1 MLKLTYKIKMQV
13 IKLIKQ
19 ILLEGFNKSITNSVR
34 IKGER
39 VLKNDLL
46 RELNVGVD
54 KDNIKLR
61 STVVSESLLSE
72 YLCKLEIDNETKDII
87 GSYCSC
93 MDFEKNEFTKD
104 NYCCKHLVA
113 TFYQFLKNID
123 TDDELRNKITK
134 VIQPKKNKPNTKVN
148 NNEDLLSLLIGDN
161 KKEKLKVDITIN
173 KNNWSSKL
181 QVEFKIG
188 LENKSNKMYM
198 VRDINQFLVSLY
210 NKIQI
215 KYGKDFVFDIK
226 EQCFSYEDKR
236 LIKFLYNIKSMEE
249 HDRNFKRHQDKLI
262 DGKTLT
268 IPDMMVKE
276 FLNII
281 KKNRVYLGDG
291 FFYRILESEIIESD
305 MIVPFSLSNEGNYIV
320 LGTEHGMPEPLTQNE
335 DVFLYGTLIYI
346 PSIEQCERLSPYLKI
361 FNATKTVSF
370 NKNQENK
377 ILKELIPSLQKTT
390 KDLTLS
396 REIRSKVVKGPV
408 TFRFYFDKDK
418 EISLL
423 FKVSY
428 EGHEFNYFEEYTDK
442 VIYRDANKEYEVFG
456 ILRSLGFEEVNGKMY
471 FFRDDCD
478 AFKFFKYEI
487 EKIQKYGEVFYS
499 ERFKGIKDIKKS
511 DFKGDVRK
519 GKFNYF
525 EFQFEISNISEN
537 EVTKILRSFRDN
549 LKYYKLE
556 NGEFLDLEEAALKE
570 ALILMDNL
578 LLEDELKNNLIEF
591 PMNKAAYIEDYL
603 EEKELRFIESCDEIK
618 ELKGRVSNIRDKF
631 FQPPFGIQAKLR
643 EYQKEGYNWF
653 RTLDYLGFG
662 GILGDEMGL
671 GKTLQAITFLLSKP
685 DSKTLIIAP
694 TSLIYNWKNEFNKF
708 APSMKIAISNGIRE
722 EREELIKNYNDY
734 DVILTTYNLLRRD
747 AELYDME
754 FDYCI
759 LDEAQNIKNQTSLS
773 AQSVK
778 EVKAKSRFAL
788 TGTPIE
794 NSLMELWSI
803 FDFIMP
809 GYLYNE
815 KKFITR
821 YHRRLEEGPEILEE
835 LNRLVKP
842 FILRRY
848 KKNVIKELP
857 DKIEKRLLVP
867 LSDEQKIV
875 YETYAN
881 YVKDL
886 IQKKVEDFEFSKS
899 KIEIL
904 AYITKLRQICLDPS
918 VTMDDYVGTSGKIE
932 ALIELLEQSIEEGH
946 KILVFSQFTSVLKNI
961 GKILKEKQFLFSYL
975 DGKVSSINRMKMVDE
990 FNNGENPV
998 FLVSLK
1004 AGGTGLNLT
1013 SADIVIHFDPW
1024 WNPAVEDQATDRA
1037 HRIGQQNVVEVIK
1050 LISSGTIE
1058 EKIVELQD
1066 SKRELINKILGDD
1079 LSVGAFIN
1087 TLKEDEILN
1096 LFN

>member
-1 MLKLTYKIKMQV
+1 M
-13 IKLIKQ
+13 IKQ
-19 ILLEGFNKSITNSVR
+19 ILLEGFNKNITNSSLT
-34 IKGER
+34 KGQR

-46 RELNVGVD
+46 REINVKVD
-54 KDNIKLR
+54 RDYIKIN
-61 STVVSESLLSE
+61 SAVVSESLLSE
-72 YLCKLEIDNETKDII
+72 YSCKLEIDNATKEII
-87 GSYCSC
+87 GTHCSC
-93 MDFEKNEFTKD
+93 LDFEKNEFSRD
-104 NYCCKHLVA
+104 NYCCKHIIA
-113 TFYQFLKNID
+113 TFYTFLRNID
-123 TDDELRNKITK
+123 EDEELRGKITSSLSLKDNK
-134 VIQPKKNKPNTKVN
+134 VRIKEKPND
-148 NNEDLLSLLIGDN
+148 DLLSLLVGDTD
-161 KKEKLKVDITIN
+161 KEKLKFEIIIN

-188 LENKSNKMYM
+188 LRKSNKMYI
-198 VRDINQFLVSLY
+198 VKDINQFLTCVY
-210 NKIQI
+210 NKVPI
-215 KYGKDFVFDIK
+215 KYGKEFTFDIK
-226 EQCFSYEDKR
+226 TQCLSYEDRR
-236 LIKFLYNIKSMEE
+236 LIKFMNSIKNLAD
-249 HDRNFKRHQDKLI
+249 HDRNFRRYQDKLI
-262 DGKTLT
+262 EGKTIT
-268 IPDMMVKE
+268 IPDMMFKE
-276 FLNII
+276 FLYII
-281 KKNRVYLGDG
+281 KKNRVFLGDG
-291 FFYRILESEIIESD
+291 FFYRILESEIIEGD
-305 MIVPFSLSNEGNYIV
+305 MPIPFALLSKNRNIILEAPNGI
-320 LGTEHGMPEPLTQNE
+320 PEALTQNE
-335 DVFLYGTLIYI
+335 DVFLFGTSIYI

-361 FNATKTVSF
+361 FNATNKVSF
-370 NKNQENK
+370 NKANESR
-377 ILKELIPSLQKTT
+377 ILKELIPSIQKVTSDLVLS
-390 KDLTLS
+390 KDI
-396 REIRSKVVKGPV
+396 REKVVIAPV
-408 TFRFYFDKDK
+408 NFRFYFDKEKD
-418 EISLL
+418 ISLL

-428 EGHEFNYFEEYTDK
+428 EGHEFNFFEEYKDK
-442 VIYRDANKEYEVFG
+442 IIYRDTNKEYEVLG
-456 ILRSLGFEEVNGKMY
+456 VLKSLGFEEINGRLY
-471 FFRDDCD
+471 FLRDDDD

-487 EKIQKYGEVFYS
+487 EKLQRYGEVFYS

-511 DFKGDVRK
+511 DFVGEVRK

-525 EFQFEISNISEN
+525 EFEFKISNISPE
-537 EVTKILRSFRDN
+537 ETAKVLRSFRDN

-556 NGEFLDLEEAALKE
+556 DGEFLDLEDEALKE
-570 ALILMDNL
+570 ALTLIDNL
-578 LLEDELKNNLIEF
+578 LLEEKLNENLINV
-591 PMNKAAYIEDYL
+591 PINKGAYLEDYL
-603 EEKELRFIESCDEIK
+603 EDKELRYINSCDEIK
-618 ELKGRVSNIRDKF
+618 ELKQRLCNIRDKA
-631 FQPPFGIQAKLR
+631 FQPPYGLQAKLR
-643 EYQKEGYNWF
+643 EYQKEGYNWL

-671 GKTLQAITFLLSKP
+671 GKTLQTITLLLSKP
-685 DSKTLIIAP
+685 NSKTLIIAP
-694 TSLIYNWKNEFNKF
+694 TSLIYNWKNEFKKF
-708 APSMKIAISNGIRE
+708 APSMKIAICNGVKE
-722 EREELIKNYNDY
+722 EREELINEYKEY

-747 AELYDME
+747 IELYNMN

-759 LDEAQNIKNQTSLS
+759 LDEAQNIKNQSSLS
-773 AQSVK
+773 AKSVK
-778 EVKAKSRFAL
+778 EIKARIRFAL

-815 KKFITR
+815 KKFVTR

-867 LSDEQKIV
+867 LSDEQKAV

-881 YVKDL
+881 YTKDL

-918 VTMDDYVGTSGKIE
+918 VTMDNYLGSSGKID

-961 GKILKEKQFLFSYL
+961 SKILKEKKFLFSYL
-975 DGKVSSINRMKMVDE
+975 DGTVSSINRMKMVDE
-990 FNNGENPV
+990 FNNGENTV

-1037 HRIGQQNVVEVIK
+1037 HRIGQKNVVEVIK
-1050 LISSGTIE
+1050 LIAQGTIE

-1066 SKRELINKILGDD
+1066 SKRELINRILGDD
-1079 LSVGAFIN
+1079 LSVGEFIHSLN
-1087 TLKEDEILN
+1087 ENEILE
-1096 LFN
+1096 LFNYN

>member
-1 MLKLTYKIKMQV
+1 MQV

-19 ILLEGFNKSITNSVR
+19 IFLEGFNKTITNSAR

-46 RELNVGVD
+46 RELDVSVD
-54 KDNIKLR
+54 KDNIKIR
-61 STVVSESLLSE
+61 SSVVSESLLSE
-72 YLCKLEIDNETKDII
+72 YLCKLEIDNETKEVI

-113 TFYQFLKNID
+113 TFYTFLRNID
-123 TDDELRNKITK
+123 NDDELRTKITNNLSH
-134 VIQPKKNKPNTKVN
+134 KKNKSKVKEDN
-148 NNEDLLSLLIGDN
+148 NDLLSQLIGDN
-161 KKEKLKVDITIN
+161 NKEKIKFEITIN

-181 QVEFKIG
+181 QAEFKIG
-188 LENKSNKMYM
+188 LKSKSNKMYM
-198 VRDINQFLVSLY
+198 IRDINQFLVSLY
-210 NKIQI
+210 NKVPI
-215 KYGKDFVFDIK
+215 KYGKEFTFDIK
-226 EQCFSYEDKR
+226 NQCFSYEDKR
-236 LIKFLYNIKSMEE
+236 LIKFIYNIQNMAQ

-268 IPDMMVKE
+268 IPDMMFKE
-276 FLNII
+276 FLTII
-281 KKNRVYLGDG
+281 KKNRIYLGDG
-291 FFYRILESEIIESD
+291 FFYRILESEIIEGD
-305 MIVPFSLSNEGNYIV
+305 MPIPFSLLNTKDSIMLEVSTGI
-320 LGTEHGMPEPLTQNE
+320 PEALTQNE
-335 DVFLYGTLIYI
+335 DVFLYGTTIYI

-361 FNATKTVSF
+361 FNATSKVSF

-377 ILKELIPSLQKTT
+377 ILKELIPSLQKISG
-390 KDLTLS
+390 DLTLS
-396 REIRSKVVKGPV
+396 KTIRDKVIIGPV
-408 TFRFYFDKDK
+408 NFRFYFDKDKDK

-428 EGHEFNYFEEYTDK
+428 EGHEFNYFEEYIDK
-442 VIYRDANKEYEVFG
+442 VIYRDTDKEHEVFG
-456 ILRSLGFEEVNGKMY
+456 MLRSLGFEEVDGRLY
-471 FFRDDCD
+471 FFRDDND

-487 EKIQKYGEVFYS
+487 EKLQRYGEVFYS

-525 EFQFEISNISEN
+525 EFEFNIADISEA
-537 EVTKILRSFRDN
+537 EVSKILRSFRNN

-556 NGEFLDLEEAALKE
+556 NGEFLDLEDAELKE
-570 ALILMDNL
+570 ALTLIDNL
-578 LLEDELKNNLIEF
+578 LLEDELKNNSIQI
-591 PMNKAAYIEDYL
+591 PMNKGAYLEDYL
-603 EEKELRFIESCDEIK
+603 DEKGLRFIESCDEIK
-618 ELKGRVSNIRDKF
+618 DLKGKLNNIKDKS
-631 FQPPFGIQAKLR
+631 FQPPFGLQAKLR
-643 EYQKEGYNWF
+643 EYQKDGYNWF

-671 GKTLQAITFLLSKP
+671 GKTLQAITLLLSKP
-685 DSKTLIIAP
+685 NSKTLIIAP
-694 TSLIYNWKNEFNKF
+694 TSLIYNWNNEFKKF
-708 APSMKIAISNGIRE
+708 APSMKIGISNGIKE
-722 EREELIKNYNDY
+722 EREELIKNYQNY

-747 AELYDME
+747 LELYDME

-759 LDEAQNIKNQTSLS
+759 LDEAQNIKNQSSLS
-773 AQSVK
+773 AKAVK
-778 EVKAKSRFAL
+778 EIKARVRFAL

-815 KKFITR
+815 KKFVTR

-867 LSDEQKIV
+867 LSDEQKVV

-904 AYITKLRQICLDPS
+904 SYITKLRQICLDPS
-918 VTMDDYVGTSGKIE
+918 VTMDNYVGTSGKID

-961 GKILKEKQFLFSYL
+961 SKILKEKHFLFSYL
-975 DGKVSSINRMKMVDE
+975 DGKVSSLNRMKMVDE
-990 FNNGENPV
+990 FNNGENTV

-1037 HRIGQQNVVEVIK
+1037 HRIGQKNVVEVIK

-1079 LSVGAFIN
+1079 LSVGSFIN
-1087 TLKEDEILN
+1087 TLKEDEIID

>member
-1 MLKLTYKIKMQV
+1 MQV

-34 IKGER
+34 INGER

-46 RELNVGVD
+46 RELNVSVD
-54 KDNIKLR
+54 TYNIKIR

-72 YLCKLEIDNETKDII
+72 YSCKLEIDNETKDII

-93 MDFEKNEFTKD
+93 TDFEKNEFKKD

-113 TFYQFLKNID
+113 TFYTFLRNID

-134 VIQPKKNKPNTKVN
+134 SIESKKSKANMKG
-148 NNEDLLSLLIGDN
+148 NENQDLLELLIGDN

-173 KNNWSSKL
+173 KNNWSSKF
-181 QVEFKIG
+181 QAEFKIG
-188 LENKSNKMYM
+188 IRSKSNKMYM
-198 VRDINQFLVSLY
+198 IRDINQFLVSLY
-210 NKIQI
+210 NKIPI
-215 KYGKDFVFDIK
+215 KYGKEFIFDIN

-236 LIKFLYNIKSMEE
+236 LMKFLYNIKNMQEN
-249 HDRNFKRHQDKLI
+249 DRNFKRHQDKLI
-262 DGKTLT
+262 DGKSLT
-268 IPDMMVKE
+268 IPDMMIKE

-291 FFYRILESEIIESD
+291 FFYRILESEIIEGD
-305 MIVPFSLSNEGNYIV
+305 IPIPFSLSNNKGSIILEASN
-320 LGTEHGMPEPLTQNE
+320 GTPEVLTQNE
-335 DVFLYGTLIYI
+335 DVFLWGTTIYI

-361 FNATKTVSF
+361 FNTMSSVSF

-377 ILKELIPSLQKTT
+377 ILKELIPSLQKLTG
-390 KDLTLS
+390 DLRLS
-396 REIRSKVVKGPV
+396 NDIGSKVIIGPV
-408 TFRFYFDKDK
+408 NFKFYFDKDK

-428 EGHEFNYFEEYTDK
+428 EGHEFNYFEEYIDK
-442 VIYRDANKEYEVFG
+442 VIYRDTNKEFEVFG
-456 ILRSLGFEEVNGKMY
+456 VLRTLGFEEVNGKLY
-471 FFRDDCD
+471 FFKDDTD

-487 EKIQKYGEVFYS
+487 EKLQRYGEVFYS

-511 DFKGDVRK
+511 DFKGKVRK
-519 GKFNYF
+519 GNFNYF
-525 EFQFEISNISEN
+525 EFEFEISDISMN
-537 EVTKILRSFRDN
+537 EVSKILRSFRDN

-556 NGEFLDLEEAALKE
+556 NGEFLDLEESALKE
-570 ALILMDNL
+570 SLILMDNL
-578 LLEDELKNNLIEF
+578 LLEEELNNNSIQF
-591 PMNKAAYIEDYL
+591 PINKAAYFEDYL
-603 EEKELRFIESCDEIK
+603 EEKELRFIESCNEIK
-618 ELKGRVSNIRDKF
+618 ELKGRFKNIKDKS
-631 FQPPFGIQAKLR
+631 FQLPFGLQAKLR

-671 GKTLQAITFLLSKP
+671 GKTLQAITFLLSRQN
-685 DSKTLIIAP
+685 SKSLIIAP
-694 TSLIYNWKNEFNKF
+694 TSLIYNWKNEFEKF

-747 AELYDME
+747 AELYYME

-759 LDEAQNIKNQTSLS
+759 LDEAQNIKNQNSLS

-778 EVKAKSRFAL
+778 EIKARVRFAL

-803 FDFIMP
+803 FDFVMP

-835 LNRLVKP
+835 LNRLIKP

-867 LSDEQKIV
+867 LSDEQKVV
-875 YETYAN
+875 YQTYAN

-904 AYITKLRQICLDPS
+904 SYITKLRQICLDPS
-918 VTMDDYVGTSGKIE
+918 VTMDNYIGTSGKIE
-932 ALIELLEQSIEEGH
+932 ALIELLEESVEEGH

-961 GKILKEKQFLFSYL
+961 GNILKEKQFLFSYL

-990 FNNGENPV
+990 FNNGENTI

-1024 WNPAVEDQATDRA
+1024 WNPAIEDQATDRA
-1037 HRIGQQNVVEVIK
+1037 HRIGQKNVVEVIK
-1050 LISSGTIE
+1050 LIASGTIE

-1066 SKRELINKILGDD
+1066 SKRALIDKILGDD

>member
-1 MLKLTYKIKMQV
+1 M
-13 IKLIKQ
+13 IKQ
-19 ILLEGFNKSITNSVR
+19 ILLEGFNKNITNTAR

-46 RELNVGVD
+46 RELNVSVD
-54 KDNIKLR
+54 KDNIKIR
-61 STVVSESLLSE
+61 SSVVSESLLSE
-72 YLCKLEIDNETKDII
+72 YICKLEIDNLTKEVI

-104 NYCCKHLVA
+104 NYCCKHLA
-113 TFYQFLKNID
+113 ASFYTFLRNID
-123 TDDELRNKITK
+123 EDDELRIKITNSFEAK
-134 VIQPKKNKPNTKVN
+134 TFKSNAKENTK
-148 NNEDLLSLLIGDN
+148 EDLLSLLIGDSE
-161 KKEKLKVDITIN
+161 KEKIKFEITIN

-181 QVEFKIG
+181 QAEFKLGI
-188 LENKSNKMYM
+188 KSNKMYM

-210 NKIQI
+210 NKVPI
-215 KYGKDFVFDIK
+215 KYGKDFIFDIK
-226 EQCFSYEDKR
+226 NQYFSYEDKR
-236 LIKFLYNIKSMEE
+236 LIKFIYNIKNLAE
-249 HDRNFKRHQDKLI
+249 HDRNFRRHQDKLI

-268 IPDMMVKE
+268 IPDMMFKE

-281 KKNRVYLGDG
+281 KKNRIFLGDG
-291 FFYRILESEIIESD
+291 FFYRILESEIIEQD
-305 MIVPFSLSNEGNYIV
+305 MPIPFSLLNTKNNIV
-320 LGTEHGMPEPLTQNE
+320 LEASNGMPEALTQNE
-335 DVFLYGTLIYI
+335 DVFLYGTTIYI

-361 FNATKTVSF
+361 FNATPRISF
-370 NKNQENK
+370 DKNQENK
-377 ILKELIPSLQKTT
+377 ILKELIPSLQKVSS
-390 KDLTLS
+390 DLTLS
-396 REIRSKVVKGPV
+396 KNIRDKVIIGPV
-408 TFRFYFDKDK
+408 NFRFYFDKDK

-428 EGHEFNYFEEYTDK
+428 EGHEFSYFEEYKDK
-442 VIYRDANKEYEVFG
+442 VIYRDTNKEHEVFG
-456 ILRSLGFEEVNGKMY
+456 MLRNLGFEEVDGRLY
-471 FFRDDCD
+471 FLRSDED

-487 EKIQKYGEVFYS
+487 EKLQRYGEVFYS
-499 ERFKGIKDIKKS
+499 ERFKGIKDVKKS
-511 DFKGDVRK
+511 DFNGEVRK

-525 EFQFEISNISEN
+525 EFEFKLSNISE
-537 EVTKILRSFRDN
+537 EEISKILRSFRDN

-556 NGEFLDLEEAALKE
+556 NGEFLDLEETSLKE
-570 ALILMDNL
+570 ALTLIDNL
-578 LLEDELKNNLIEF
+578 LLDEELNNNLIEV
-591 PMNKAAYIEDYL
+591 PMNKGAYLEDYL
-603 EEKELRFIESCDEIK
+603 EEKNLRFIESCEEIK
-618 ELKGRVSNIRDKF
+618 ELKGKLKNIRDKS
-631 FQPPFGIQAKLR
+631 FQPPYGLQAKLR
-643 EYQKEGYNWF
+643 EYQKDGYNWF

-671 GKTLQAITFLLSKP
+671 GKTLQAITLLLSKP
-685 DSKTLIIAP
+685 NSRTLIVAP
-694 TSLIYNWKNEFNKF
+694 TSLIYNWKNEFKKF
-708 APSMKIAISNGIRE
+708 APSINIAISNGVKE
-722 EREELIKNYNDY
+722 EREELIKNYKNY

-747 AELYDME
+747 LESYDME

-759 LDEAQNIKNQTSLS
+759 LDEAQNIKNQSSLS
-773 AQSVK
+773 AKSVK
-778 EVKAKSRFAL
+778 EIKSRVRFAL

-842 FILRRY
+842 FVLRRY

-857 DKIEKRLLVP
+857 DKIEKRLFVP
-867 LSDEQKIV
+867 LSDEQKVV

-886 IQKKVEDFEFSKS
+886 IQKKVEDSEFNKS

-904 AYITKLRQICLDPS
+904 SYITKLRQICLDPS
-918 VTMDDYVGTSGKIE
+918 VTLDNYLGTSGKID
-932 ALIELLEQSIEEGH
+932 ALIELLEQSIDEGH

-975 DGKVSSINRMKMVDE
+975 DGTVSSFNRMMMVDD
-990 FNNGENPV
+990 FNNGENTV

-1037 HRIGQQNVVEVIK
+1037 HRIGQKNVVEVIK

-1058 EKIVELQD
+1058 EKIIELQD
-1066 SKRELINKILGDD
+1066 SKRELMNKILGDD

>member
-1 MLKLTYKIKMQV
+1 MQV

-19 ILLEGFNKSITNSVR
+19 IFLEGFNKTITNSAR

-46 RELNVGVD
+46 REINVSVD
-54 KDNIKLR
+54 KDNIKIR
-61 STVVSESLLSE
+61 SSVVSESLLSE
-72 YLCKLEIDNETKDII
+72 YLCKLEIDNETKEVI

-93 MDFEKNEFTKD
+93 IDFEKNEFTKD

-113 TFYQFLKNID
+113 TFYTFLRNID
-123 TDDELRNKITK
+123 NDDELRTKITNN
-134 VIQPKKNKPNTKVN
+134 ISLKKNKSKVKEDN
-148 NNEDLLSLLIGDN
+148 NDDLLSQLIGDN
-161 KKEKLKVDITIN
+161 KKEKIKFEITIN

-181 QVEFKIG
+181 QAEFKIG
-188 LENKSNKMYM
+188 VKSNKMYM
-198 VRDINQFLVSLY
+198 IRDINQFLVSLY
-210 NKIQI
+210 NKVPI
-215 KYGKDFVFDIK
+215 KYGKEFIFDIK
-226 EQCFSYEDKR
+226 KQCFSYEDKR
-236 LIKFLYNIKSMEE
+236 LIKFIYNIQNMAQ

-268 IPDMMVKE
+268 IPDVMFKE
-276 FLNII
+276 FLTII
-281 KKNRVYLGDG
+281 KKNRLYLGDG
-291 FFYRILESEIIESD
+291 FFYRILESEIIEGD
-305 MIVPFSLSNEGNYIV
+305 MPIPFSLLNTKDSIMLEVSNGI
-320 LGTEHGMPEPLTQNE
+320 PETLTQNE
-335 DVFLYGTLIYI
+335 DVFLYGTTIYI

-361 FNATKTVSF
+361 FNATSKVSF
-370 NKNQENK
+370 DKKQENK
-377 ILKELIPSLQKTT
+377 ILKELIPSLQKITN
-390 KDLTLS
+390 DLTLS
-396 REIRSKVVKGPV
+396 KTIRDKVIIGPV
-408 TFRFYFDKDK
+408 NFRFYFDKDK

-428 EGHEFNYFEEYTDK
+428 EGHEFNYFEEYIDK
-442 VIYRDANKEYEVFG
+442 VIYRDTDKEHEVFG
-456 ILRSLGFEEVNGKMY
+456 MLRSLGFEEVDGRLY
-471 FFRDDCD
+471 FFRDDND

-487 EKIQKYGEVFYS
+487 EKLQRYGEVFYS

-525 EFQFEISNISEN
+525 EFEFNISDISEA
-537 EVTKILRSFRDN
+537 EVSKILRSFRDN

-556 NGEFLDLEEAALKE
+556 NGEFLDLEDAELKE
-570 ALILMDNL
+570 ALTLIDNL
-578 LLEDELKNNLIEF
+578 LLEDKLKNNLIQV
-591 PMNKAAYIEDYL
+591 PINKGAYLEDYL
-603 EEKELRFIESCDEIK
+603 EEKGLRFIESCDEIK
-618 ELKGRVSNIRDKF
+618 DLKGKLKNIKDTS
-631 FQPPFGIQAKLR
+631 FQPPFGLQAKLR
-643 EYQKEGYNWF
+643 EYQKAGYNWF

-671 GKTLQAITFLLSKP
+671 GKTIQAITLLLSKP
-685 DSKTLIIAP
+685 NSKTIIIAP
-694 TSLIYNWKNEFNKF
+694 TSLIYNWNNEFKKF
-708 APSMKIAISNGIRE
+708 APSMKIGISNGIKE
-722 EREELIKNYNDY
+722 EREELIKNYQNY

-747 AELYDME
+747 LELYDME

-759 LDEAQNIKNQTSLS
+759 LDEAQNIKNQSSLS
-773 AQSVK
+773 AKSVK
-778 EVKAKSRFAL
+778 EIKARVRFAL

-815 KKFITR
+815 KKFVTR
-821 YHRRLEEGPEILEE
+821 YHRRLEEGPEILKE

-867 LSDEQKIV
+867 LSDEQKVV

-904 AYITKLRQICLDPS
+904 SYITKLRQICLDPS
-918 VTMDDYVGTSGKIE
+918 VTMDDYIGTSGKID

-961 GKILKEKQFLFSYL
+961 GKILKEKHFLFSYL
-975 DGKVSSINRMKMVDE
+975 DGKVSSLNRMKMVDE
-990 FNNGENPV
+990 FNNGENTV

-1079 LSVGAFIN
+1079 LSVGSFIN
-1087 TLKEDEILN
+1087 TLKEDEIID

>member
-1 MLKLTYKIKMQV
+1 MQV

-19 ILLEGFNKSITNSVR
+19 ILLEGFNKSITNSTR
-34 IKGER
+34 INGER

-46 RELNVGVD
+46 RDLDVNID
-54 KDNIKLR
+54 KYNIKLR
-61 STVVSESLLSE
+61 SIVVSESLLSE
-72 YLCKLEIDNETKDII
+72 YVCKLEIDNETKDVI

-93 MDFEKNEFTKD
+93 MDFEKNEFKRD

-113 TFYQFLKNID
+113 TFYEFLRNID
-123 TDDELRNKITK
+123 TDDQLRNKITTNIESKKSK
-134 VIQPKKNKPNTKVN
+134 VNTKN
-148 NNEDLLSLLIGDN
+148 SSDEDLLSLLIGDHE
-161 KKEKLKVDITIN
+161 KDKLKIDITIN

-181 QVEFKIG
+181 QAEFKIG
-188 LENKSNKMYM
+188 LKNKSNKMYM
-198 VRDINQFLVSLY
+198 IRDINQFLVSLY
-210 NKIQI
+210 NRIPI
-215 KYGKDFVFDIK
+215 KYGKEFVFNIK
-226 EQCFSYEDKR
+226 EQCFSHEDKR
-236 LIKFLYNIKSMEE
+236 LIKFLNNIKNLDEY
-249 HDRNFKRHQDKLI
+249 DRNFKRHQDKLI
-262 DGKTLT
+262 EGKILT

-276 FLNII
+276 FFYII

-291 FFYRILESEIIESD
+291 FFYRILESEIVENDIP
-305 MIVPFSLSNEGNYIV
+305 IPFSLSNNNDSIILEASNGI
-320 LGTEHGMPEPLTQNE
+320 PEALTKNE
-335 DVFLYGTLIYI
+335 DVFLWGTTIYI
-346 PSIEQCERLSPYLKI
+346 PSIEQCERLAPYLKI
-361 FNATKTVSF
+361 FNAMSGISF
-370 NKNQENK
+370 NKDQEVK
-377 ILKELIPSLQKTT
+377 ILKELIPSLQKLTD
-390 KDLTLS
+390 DLRLS
-396 REIRSKVVKGPV
+396 KEIRSKVISGPV
-408 TFRFYFDKDK
+408 NFRFYFDKDK
-418 EISLL
+418 ELSLL

-428 EGHEFNYFEEYTDK
+428 EGHEFNYFDEYTDK
-442 VIYRDANKEYEVFG
+442 VIYRDTNKEYEVFG
-456 ILRSLGFEEVNGKMY
+456 LLRSLGFEEVNGKMY
-471 FFRDDCD
+471 FLRDDEEV
-478 AFKFFKYEI
+478 FKFFKYEI
-487 EKIQKYGEVFYS
+487 EKLQRYGEVFYS

-511 DFKGDVRK
+511 DFKGEVRK

-525 EFQFEISNISEN
+525 EFKFEISNISED
-537 EVTKILRSFRDN
+537 EVAKILRSFRDN

-556 NGEFLDLEEAALKE
+556 NGEFLDLEDAALKE
-570 ALILMDNL
+570 ALVLMDNL
-578 LLEDELKNNLIEF
+578 LLEDELLNNSIEF
-591 PMNKAAYIEDYL
+591 PMNKAAYFEDYL
-603 EEKELRFIESCDEIK
+603 EDKELRFIKSCDEVK
-618 ELKGRVSNIRDKF
+618 ELKDRLKNIKDKS
-631 FQPPFGIQAKLR
+631 FQGPLGLQAKLR
-643 EYQKEGYNWF
+643 EYQREGYNWF

-671 GKTLQAITFLLSKP
+671 GKTLQTITFLLSKP
-685 DSKTLIIAP
+685 NSKTLIIAP
-694 TSLIYNWKNEFNKF
+694 TSLIYNWKNEFKKF
-708 APSMKIAISNGIRE
+708 APSMKIAISNGTPE
-722 EREELIKNYNDY
+722 EREELIKNYNEY

-747 AELYDME
+747 LELYDME

-778 EVKAKSRFAL
+778 EIKARGRFAL

-803 FDFIMP
+803 FDFVMP

-815 KKFITR
+815 KKFVTR

-886 IQKKVEDFEFSKS
+886 IEKKVEDFEFTKS

-918 VTMDDYVGTSGKIE
+918 VTMDNYAGTSGKIE

-975 DGKVSSINRMKMVDE
+975 DGKVSSLNRMKMVDE
-990 FNNGENPV
+990 FNNGENNI

-1050 LISSGTIE
+1050 LISTGTIE
-1058 EKIVELQD
+1058 EKIIELQD
-1066 SKRELINKILGDD
+1066 SKRELINNILGDD
-1079 LSVGAFIN
+1079 LSVGSFIN
-1087 TLKEDEILN
+1087 GLQEDEILN

>member
-1 MLKLTYKIKMQV
+1 M
-13 IKLIKQ
+13 IKQ
-19 ILLEGFNKSITNSVR
+19 ILLEGFNKCITNTVR
-34 IKGER
+34 VNGER
-39 VLKNDLL
+39 VLKNDLIRDL
-46 RELNVGVD
+46 DVNLD
-54 KDNIKLR
+54 KYNIKLR

-72 YLCKLEIDNETKDII
+72 YSCKLEIDNETKDVI

-93 MDFEKNEFTKD
+93 AEFEKNEFKKD

-113 TFYQFLKNID
+113 TFYEFLRNID
-123 TDDELRNKITK
+123 NDEELRNKITENFE
-134 VIQPKKNKPNTKVN
+134 PKNKKVN
-148 NNEDLLSLLIGDN
+148 VKKTNYEDLLSTLIGEHD
-161 KKEKLKVDITIN
+161 KEKLKIDITIS

-181 QVEFKIG
+181 QADFKIG
-188 LENKSNKMYM
+188 LKSKSNKMYM
-198 VRDINQFLVSLY
+198 IRDINQFLVSLY
-210 NKIQI
+210 NRVPI
-215 KYGKDFVFDIK
+215 KYGKDFSFDIK

-236 LIKFLYNIKSMEE
+236 LIKFLNNLKNLETN
-249 HDRNFKRHQDKLI
+249 DRNFKRHQDKLI
-262 DGKTLT
+262 DGKLIT

-281 KKNRVYLGDG
+281 KKNRIYLGDG
-291 FFYRILESEIIESD
+291 FFYRILESEIIEGD
-305 MIVPFSLSNEGNYIV
+305 VPIPFSLSNTDDSIMLEASN
-320 LGTEHGMPEPLTQNE
+320 GMPEALTRDE
-335 DVFLYGTLIYI
+335 DVFLWGTTIYI

-361 FNATKTVSF
+361 FNTMSGVSF
-370 NKNQENK
+370 NKEQEVK
-377 ILKELIPSLQKTT
+377 ILKELIPSLQKLTD
-390 KDLTLS
+390 DLRLS
-396 REIRSKVVKGPV
+396 RDIRSKVISGPV
-408 TFRFYFDKDK
+408 NFRFYFDKDK
-418 EISLL
+418 DITLM

-442 VIYRDANKEYEVFG
+442 VIYRDTNKEYEVFG
-456 ILRSLGFEEVNGKMY
+456 VLRSLGFEEVNGKMY
-471 FFRDDCD
+471 FLRDDED
-478 AFKFFKYEI
+478 AFKFFKYEV
-487 EKIQKYGEVFYS
+487 EKLQRYGEVFYS
-499 ERFKGIKDIKKS
+499 ERFKGIRDIKKS
-511 DFKGDVRK
+511 DFKGEVRK
-519 GKFNYF
+519 GKFDYF
-525 EFQFEISNISEN
+525 ELKFELSNISDDEM
-537 EVTKILRSFRDN
+537 TKILRSFRDN

-556 NGEFLDLEEAALKE
+556 NGEFLDLEEASLKE
-570 ALILMDNL
+570 ALVFMDNL
-578 LLEDELKNNLIEF
+578 LLEDELLNNSIEF
-591 PMNKAAYIEDYL
+591 PMNKAAYFEDYL
-603 EEKELRFIESCDEIK
+603 ESKELRFIKSCDEIK
-618 ELKGRVSNIRDKF
+618 ELKGRLKNIQDKV
-631 FQPPFGIQAKLR
+631 FQPPYGLQAKLR
-643 EYQKEGYNWF
+643 EYQREGYNWF

-671 GKTLQAITFLLSKP
+671 GKTLQTITFLLSKP
-685 DSKTLIIAP
+685 NSKTLIIAP
-694 TSLIYNWKNEFNKF
+694 TSLIYNWKNEFDKF
-708 APSMKIAISNGIRE
+708 APSMKIAISNGTPE
-722 EREELIKNYNDY
+722 EREVLIKDYKEY

-747 AELYDME
+747 LELYDME

-759 LDEAQNIKNQTSLS
+759 LDEAQNIKNQNSLS
-773 AQSVK
+773 AQGVK
-778 EVKAKSRFAL
+778 EIKARGRFAL

-803 FDFIMP
+803 FDFVMP

-815 KKFITR
+815 QKFVTR

-867 LSDEQKIV
+867 MSDEQKVV

-886 IQKKVEDFEFSKS
+886 IQKKVENFEFTRS

-918 VTMDDYVGTSGKIE
+918 VTMDNYLGTSGKVE

-961 GKILKEKQFLFSYL
+961 GKLLKEKQFLFSYL

-990 FNNGENPV
+990 FNNGENNI

-1058 EKIVELQD
+1058 EKIIQLQD
-1066 SKRELINKILGDD
+1066 SKRELIDKILGDD

-1087 TLKEDEILN
+1087 TLQEDEILN

>member
-1 MLKLTYKIKMQV
+1 MQV

-19 ILLEGFNKSITNSVR
+19 ILLEGFNKSITNSAR

-46 RELNVGVD
+46 RELNVSVD
-54 KDNIKLR
+54 KDNIKIR
-61 STVVSESLLSE
+61 SQVVSESLLSE
-72 YLCKLEIDNETKDII
+72 YLCKLEIDTDTKEVI

-113 TFYQFLKNID
+113 TFYTFLRNID
-123 TDDELRNKITK
+123 DDDELRNKITNN
-134 VIQPKKNKPNTKVN
+134 IIPKKNKSKIKQDN
-148 NNEDLLSLLIGDN
+148 NDDLLSLLIGDN
-161 KKEKLKVDITIN
+161 QKEKIKFEITIN

-188 LENKSNKMYM
+188 LKSNSNKMYQI
-198 VRDINQFLVSLY
+198 RDINQFLVSLY
-210 NKIQI
+210 NKVPI
-215 KYGKDFVFDIK
+215 KYGKDFIFDIK
-226 EQCFSYEDKR
+226 NQCFSYEDKR
-236 LIKFLYNIKSMEE
+236 LIKFIYNIKNMAE

-262 DGKTLT
+262 DGKILT
-268 IPDMMVKE
+268 IPDMMFKE

-281 KKNRVYLGDG
+281 KKNRLYLGDG
-291 FFYRILESEIIESD
+291 FFYRILESEIIEGD
-305 MIVPFSLSNEGNYIV
+305 MPIPFSLLNKKDFIV
-320 LGTEHGMPEPLTQNE
+320 LEASNGLPEALTQNE
-335 DVFLYGTLIYI
+335 DVFLYGTTIYI

-361 FNATKTVSF
+361 FNATSKVSF

-377 ILKELIPSLQKTT
+377 ILKELIPSIQKITS
-390 KDLTLS
+390 DLTLS
-396 REIRSKVVKGPV
+396 KNIRDKVIIGPV
-408 TFRFYFDKDK
+408 NFRFYFDKDK
-418 EISLL
+418 DKDISLL

-428 EGHEFNYFEEYTDK
+428 EGHEFNYFEEYNDK
-442 VIYRDANKEYEVFG
+442 VIYRDTDKEHEVFG
-456 ILRSLGFEEVNGKMY
+456 MLRSLGFEDVDGRLY
-471 FFRDDCD
+471 FLRNDND

-487 EKIQKYGEVFYS
+487 EKLQRYGEVFYS
-499 ERFKGIKDIKKS
+499 ERFKGLKDIKKS
-511 DFKGDVRK
+511 DFKGEARK

-525 EFQFEISNISEN
+525 EFEFNISDISEEEIS
-537 EVTKILRSFRDN
+537 KILRSFRDN

-556 NGEFLDLEEAALKE
+556 NGEFLDLEDADLKE
-570 ALILMDNL
+570 ALTLIDNL

-591 PMNKAAYIEDYL
+591 PMNKGAYLEDYL
-603 EEKELRFIESCDEIK
+603 EDKELRFIESCDEIK
-618 ELKGRVSNIRDKF
+618 DIKGKLINIKDKSF
-631 FQPPFGIQAKLR
+631 EMPLGLHAKLR
-643 EYQKEGYNWF
+643 EYQKSGYNWF

-671 GKTLQAITFLLSKP
+671 GKTLQAITLLLSKP
-685 DSKTLIIAP
+685 NSKTLIIAP

-708 APSMKIAISNGIRE
+708 APSMNIAISNGIKE
-722 EREELIKNYNDY
+722 EREELIKNYKDY

-759 LDEAQNIKNQTSLS
+759 LDEAQNIKNQSSLS
-773 AQSVK
+773 AKAVK
-778 EVKAKSRFAL
+778 EIKSRVRFAL

-857 DKIEKRLLVP
+857 DKIEKKLLVP
-867 LSDEQKIV
+867 LSDEQKVV

-886 IQKKVEDFEFSKS
+886 IQKKVKDFEFSKS

-904 AYITKLRQICLDPS
+904 SYITKLRQICLDPS
-918 VTMDDYVGTSGKIE
+918 VTMDNYVGTSGKIE

-961 GKILKEKQFLFSYL
+961 GKILKEKHFLFSYL
-975 DGKVSSINRMKMVDE
+975 DGKVSSLNRMKMVDE
-990 FNNGENPV
+990 FNTGENTV

-1050 LISSGTIE
+1050 LIASGTIE
-1058 EKIVELQD
+1058 EKIVALQD

-1087 TLKEDEILN
+1087 TLKEDELLD

>member
-1 MLKLTYKIKMQV
+1 
-13 IKLIKQ
+13 
-19 ILLEGFNKSITNSVR
+19 
-34 IKGER
+34 
-39 VLKNDLL
+39 
-46 RELNVGVD
+46 
-54 KDNIKLR
+54 
-61 STVVSESLLSE
+61 
-72 YLCKLEIDNETKDII
+72 
-87 GSYCSC
+87 
-93 MDFEKNEFTKD
+93 
-104 NYCCKHLVA
+104 
-113 TFYQFLKNID
+113 
-123 TDDELRNKITK
+123 
-134 VIQPKKNKPNTKVN
+134 
-148 NNEDLLSLLIGDN
+148 
-161 KKEKLKVDITIN
+161 
-173 KNNWSSKL
+173 
-181 QVEFKIG
+181 
-188 LENKSNKMYM
+188 
-198 VRDINQFLVSLY
+198 
-210 NKIQI
+210 
-215 KYGKDFVFDIK
+215 
-226 EQCFSYEDKR
+226 
-236 LIKFLYNIKSMEE
+236 
-249 HDRNFKRHQDKLI
+249 LI
-262 DGKTLT
+262 DGKLVT

-281 KKNRVYLGDG
+281 KKDRIYLGDG
-291 FFYRILESEIIESD
+291 FFYRILESEIVEGDIP
-305 MIVPFSLSNEGNYIV
+305 IPFSLSNNDDSIMLEASN
-320 LGTEHGMPEPLTQNE
+320 GMPEALTRNE
-335 DVFLYGTLIYI
+335 DVFLWGTTIYI

-361 FNATKTVSF
+361 FNTMSGVSF
-370 NKNQENK
+370 NKDQEVK
-377 ILKELIPSLQKTT
+377 ILKELIPSLQKLTDDLRLS
-390 KDLTLS
+390 KD
-396 REIRSKVVKGPV
+396 IRSKVISGPV
-408 TFRFYFDKDK
+408 NFRFYFDKDK
-418 EISLL
+418 DITLM

-442 VIYRDANKEYEVFG
+442 VIYRDTNKEYEVFG
-456 ILRSLGFEEVNGKMY
+456 VLRSLGFEEVNGKMY
-471 FFRDDCD
+471 FLRDDED
-478 AFKFFKYEI
+478 AFKFFKYEV
-487 EKIQKYGEVFYS
+487 EKLQRYGEVFYS
-499 ERFKGIKDIKKS
+499 ERFKGIRDIHKS
-511 DFKGDVRK
+511 DFKGEVRK

-525 EFQFEISNISEN
+525 EFQFEISNISDDEM
-537 EVTKILRSFRDN
+537 TKILRSFRDN

-556 NGEFLDLEEAALKE
+556 NGEFLDLEEASLKE
-570 ALILMDNL
+570 ALVLMDNL
-578 LLEDELKNNLIEF
+578 LLEDELLNNSIEF
-591 PMNKAAYIEDYL
+591 PMNKAAYFEDYL
-603 EEKELRFIESCDEIK
+603 EDKELRFIKSCDEIK
-618 ELKGRVSNIRDKF
+618 ELKGRLKNIQDKA
-631 FQPPFGIQAKLR
+631 FQPPYGLQAKLR
-643 EYQKEGYNWF
+643 EYQREGYNWF

-671 GKTLQAITFLLSKP
+671 GKTLQTITFLLSKP
-685 DSKTLIIAP
+685 NSKTLIIAP

-708 APSMKIAISNGIRE
+708 APSMKIAISNGTPE
-722 EREELIKNYNDY
+722 EREVLIKDYKEY

-747 AELYDME
+747 LELYDME

-759 LDEAQNIKNQTSLS
+759 LDEAQNIKNQNSLS
-773 AQSVK
+773 AQGVK
-778 EVKAKSRFAL
+778 EIKARGRFAL

-803 FDFIMP
+803 FDFVMP

-815 KKFITR
+815 QKFVTR

-867 LSDEQKIV
+867 MSDEQKVV

-886 IQKKVEDFEFSKS
+886 IEKKVENFEFSKS

-918 VTMDDYVGTSGKIE
+918 VTMDNYSGTSGKVE

-961 GKILKEKQFLFSYL
+961 GKILNEKQFLFSYL

-990 FNNGENPV
+990 FNNGENNI
-998 FLVSLK
+998 FLISLK

-1050 LISSGTIE
+1050 LIASGTIE
-1058 EKIVELQD
+1058 EKIVQLQD
-1066 SKRELINKILGDD
+1066 SKRELIDKILGED

-1087 TLKEDEILN
+1087 TLQEDEILN